1 MNPWCVTIEMEAT
14 KQYFHVVVFVFQRIA
29 NGNFQKISKVSSFDL
44 LLHEIIEIY
53 CFCFV

>member
-14 KQYFHVVVFVFQRIA
+14 KQCFHVVVFVFQHIA
-29 NGNFQKISKVSSFDL
+29 NGNFQKISKVSSSDL